1 MSAPNIV
8 IFMDAFLV
16 STGVVALGEM
26 GDKTQLL
33 AILLAAH
40 FKRPWLVCWGILLA
54 TLANHALAGALG
66 VGIAHFISAD
76 TLRWVVGISFLA
88 MALWLLIP
96 DKLDTMPRPLQRFG
110 VLGATTIMFFIAE
123 MGDKTQIA
131 TIALAAR
138 YDAMFAV
145 VAGTT
150 LGMMLVNVPVVFL
163 GDLIAKRIPM
173 KLIHG
178 TAAFIFAVL
187 GMLTLLNVG
196 SFF

>member
-1 MSAPNIV
+1 ML
-8 IFMDAFLV
+8 FLFLLV
-16 STGVVALGEM
+16 SLPLVKWVIKPSYSLFCWRRISNALGSC
-26 GDKTQLL
+26 
-33 AILLAAH
+33 
-40 FKRPWLVCWGILLA
+40 V
-54 TLANHALAGALG
+54 
-66 VGIAHFISAD
+66 ISPD
-76 TLRWVVGISFLA
+76 VLRWVVGISFLA
-88 MALWLLIP
+88 MAIWLLIP
-96 DKLDTMPRPLQRFG
+96 DKLDTMPKPLQRFG

-178 TAAFIFAVL
+178 TAALIFAVL
-187 GMLTLLNVG
+187 GILTLLNVG
-196 SFF
+196 RFFS

>member
-1 MSAPNIV
+1 MSAPYV
-8 IFMDAFLV
+8 AIFMDAFLV

-40 FKRPWLVCWGILLA
+40 FKRPWLVCLGILIA
-54 TLANHALAGALG
+54 TLANHALAGA
-66 VGIAHFISAD
+66 VGMSIAHFLSAD
-76 TLRWVVGISFLA
+76 VLRWIVGISFIA
-88 MALWLLIP
+88 MAIWLLVP

-138 YDAMFAV
+138 YDALIAV
-145 VAGTT
+145 VVGTT
-150 LGMMLVNVPVVFL
+150 LGMMLANVPVVFL
-163 GDLIAKRIPM
+163 GDLIAKRISM
-173 KLIHG
+173 KVIHG
-178 TAAFIFAVL
+178 TAALIFVVL
-187 GMLTLLNVG
+187 GVMSLLNIG
-196 SFF
+196 NIF